1 MKSNLNRVLN
11 QVLDD
16 VPRAL
21 LEKLIARKFAQAGAQ
36 PSREAIRQLAGRLI
50 AGKTDVR
57 WDEDGA
63 PDVAITFSD
72 SDVEALTEALDSFV
86 GKDLPKLTENVS
98 LKTARRVLRR
108 LKKNWPERALWEEQT
123 QAAFEARLA
132 HRWGKG
138 LDLLRML
145 LTISRE
151 FGEEAHAKARR
162 SRARSGR
169 YRTDVLLRL
178 HACAYQVA
186 GEIVKLMQ
194 SGRAWGAK
202 RT

>member
-63 PDVAITFSD
+63 PDATITFSD
-72 SDVEALTEALDSFV
+72 SDVEALTEALDNFV

-162 SRARSGR
+162 CAQGAAATAR
-169 YRTDVLLRL
+169 TF
-178 HACAYQVA
+178 C
-186 GEIVKLMQ
+186 
-194 SGRAWGAK
+194 
-202 RT
+202 

>member
-1 MKSNLNRVLN
+1 MCRVRCWKSSSRASSRKPVLT
-11 QVLDD
+11 
-16 VPRAL
+16 
-21 LEKLIARKFAQAGAQ
+21 
-36 PSREAIRQLAGRLI
+36 SREAIRQLAGRLI

-63 PDVAITFSD
+63 PDATIAFSD

-132 HRWGKG
+132 PPLGQ
-138 LDLLRML
+138 
-145 LTISRE
+145 
-151 FGEEAHAKARR
+151 
-162 SRARSGR
+162 RARSAQNAPH
-169 YRTDVLLRL
+169 YFP
-178 HACAYQVA
+178 
-186 GEIVKLMQ
+186 
-194 SGRAWGAK
+194 
-202 RT
+202 

>member
-1 MKSNLNRVLN
+1 M
-11 QVLDD
+11 
-16 VPRAL
+16 
-21 LEKLIARKFAQAGAQ
+21 
-36 PSREAIRQLAGRLI
+36 
-50 AGKTDVR
+50 
-57 WDEDGA
+57 
-63 PDVAITFSD
+63 
-72 SDVEALTEALDSFV
+72 TEALDSFV

-151 FGEEAHAKARR
+151 FGKKPMPKQGDRAQGAAATAR
-162 SRARSGR
+162 
-169 YRTDVLLRL
+169 TF
-178 HACAYQVA
+178 C
-186 GEIVKLMQ
+186 
-194 SGRAWGAK
+194 
-202 RT
+202 